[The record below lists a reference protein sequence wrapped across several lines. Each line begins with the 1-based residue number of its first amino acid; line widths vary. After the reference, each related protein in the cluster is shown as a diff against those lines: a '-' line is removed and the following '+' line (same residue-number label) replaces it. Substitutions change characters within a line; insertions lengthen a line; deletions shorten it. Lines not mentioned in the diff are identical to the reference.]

1 MKGCFSLDVIQ
12 EAISFLRILLFQCS
26 VHFCYF
32 KGVPFDLDLN
42 PAVNDNVNSEKLQL
56 QHVLKQIFHR

>member
-1 MKGCFSLDVIQ
+1 MFFLGCYLRSNI
-12 EAISFLRILLFQCS
+12 FLRILLFQCS

-32 KGVPFDLDLN
+32 QGVSFDLDLN
-42 PAVNDNVNSEKLQL
+42 PALNDNVNSEKLHL